1 MSKMKNTKKANA
13 VAEERMAMIAPL
25 LSPGLDKDSVR
36 RLRECIAEAN
46 QVSQRSLD
54 RYLQAYHREGFAGL
68 LPKGKNPEAVYKIPP
83 DIVEAAIQLRRELPS
98 RSIPTIIEILELEG
112 KVEPGFLKR
121 TTLQDAL
128 QRNGYSAG
136 MMKIYRDPTYGSQ
149 RFQRLHRNDLWQGD
163 IKYGPVLKINGLT
176 TPTYLSCLI
185 DDATRMILHGEFYA
199 NMTEAIV
206 EDTLHQAIV
215 KYGAPQ
221 RLYFDNGSQYR
232 THWMKRACSLLGI
245 KLVYAKP
252 RNPQGKGKQER
263 FNETVDQF
271 LAECTLESISSVKE
285 LNEKFRAWLSQ
296 CYTKAHHS
304 ALGTTP
310 EIAYKSDSMPLRFIE
325 QELLARAFLHC
336 ETRKV
341 DKSGCISFAGKK
353 YDLGIKF
360 AGRVVDVVFD
370 PANIAVLT
378 VEVQGELPF
387 SVREIQVGEHVRP
400 RPERPQ
406 ASAQADSSRLL
417 TAVTK
422 KYKAN
427 TVERRRAI
435 SYSSEIDKERD
446 GDV

>member
-1 MSKMKNTKKANA
+1 MSKMKNSKKANA
-13 VAEERMAMIAPL
+13 TAETRMAIIAPL
-25 LSPGLDKDSVR
+25 LAPGLDKDTVR
-36 RLRECIAEAN
+36 KLREGIAETHH
-46 QVSQRSLD
+46 VSQRSLD
-54 RYLQAYHREGFAGL
+54 RYLRAYHTEGFAGL
-68 LPKGKNPEAVYKIPP
+68 LPEGKNPNMKYRIPQE
-83 DIVEAAIQLRRELPS
+83 IVDAAIQLRRELPS
-98 RSIPTIIEILELEG
+98 RSIPTIIEILEMEG

-128 QRNGYSAG
+128 QRNGYSSG

-163 IKYGPVLKINGLT
+163 IKYGPTLKINGLT

-185 DDATRMILHGEFYA
+185 DDATRMILHGEFYS
-199 NMTEAIV
+199 NMTESIV

-215 KYGAPQ
+215 KYGAPK

-232 THWMKRACSLLGI
+232 THWMKCACTLLGI
-245 KLVYAKP
+245 KLVYARP

-271 LAECTLESISSVKE
+271 IAECSLEEIPTLKD
-285 LNEKFRAWLSQ
+285 LNEKFQAWLNQ
-296 CYTKAHHS
+296 CYTKATHS

-325 QELLARAFLHC
+325 QDLLARAFLHC
-336 ETRKV
+336 ETRKA
-341 DKSGCISFAGKK
+341 DKSGCISFGGKR
-353 YDLGIKF
+353 YDLGVKYV
-360 AGRVVDVVFD
+360 GRVVDVVYD
-370 PANIAVLT
+370 PANTNTLT
-378 VEVQGELPF
+378 IEVEGEMPFLVREVQ
-387 SVREIQVGEHVRP
+387 IGEHVRP
-400 RPERPQ
+400 RPQRPE
-406 ASAQADSSRLL
+406 ASVEVDHSRLL

-435 SYSSEIDKERD
+435 SYSSEIEKKEKGR
-446 GDV
+446 

>member
-1 MSKMKNTKKANA
+1 MSKMKNSKKANA
-13 VAEERMAMIAPL
+13 TAETRMAIIAPL
-25 LSPGLDKDSVR
+25 LAPGLDKDTVR
-36 RLRECIAEAN
+36 KLRESIVETHH
-46 QVSQRSLD
+46 VSQRSLD
-54 RYLQAYHREGFAGL
+54 RYLHAYHLEGFTGL
-68 LPKGKNPEAVYKIPP
+68 LPESKNPDVKYKIPQE
-83 DIVEAAIQLRRELPS
+83 IVEAAIQLRRELPS
-98 RSIPTIIEILELEG
+98 RSIPTIIEILEMEG

-128 QRNGYSAG
+128 QRNGYSSG

-163 IKYGPVLKINGLT
+163 IKYGPTLKINGLA

-185 DDATRMILHGEFYA
+185 DDATRMILHGEFYG
-199 NMTEAIV
+199 NMTESIV

-215 KYGAPQ
+215 KYGAPK

-232 THWMKRACSLLGI
+232 THWMKRACILLGI

-271 LAECTLESISSVKE
+271 IAECSLEQIPTLQD
-285 LNEKFRAWLSQ
+285 LNDKFQAWLNQ
-296 CYTKAHHS
+296 CYTKATHS

-325 QELLARAFLHC
+325 QDLLARAFLHC

-341 DKSGCISFAGKK
+341 DKSGCISFCGKK
-353 YDLGIKF
+353 YDLGVKY
-360 AGRVVDVVFD
+360 AGRVVDVVYD
-370 PANIAVLT
+370 PANTNTLT
-378 VEVQGELPF
+378 IEVEGEMPFLARKVQ
-387 SVREIQVGEHVRP
+387 IGEHVRP
-400 RPERPQ
+400 RPQRPE
-406 ASAQADSSRLL
+406 AVVEVDHSRLL
-417 TAVTK
+417 TAVAR

-435 SYSSEIDKERD
+435 SYSSEIEKKEKGR
-446 GDV
+446 